1 MDNKTLTDILSK
13 RLDVSLDTVNS
24 MMEGLTK
31 IVGDS
36 CAELDSVALPAFGT
50 FEPRKRLE
58 RVDVAPCI
66 RETPARSSK
75 DCGHIQTVGNTEAKG
90 KKWRIR

>member
-24 MMEGLTK
+24 MMDGLTK

-58 RVDVAPCI
+58 RVALHPAS
-66 RETPARSSK
+66 ETPARSSQ
-75 DCGHIQTVGNTEAKG
+75 DCGHIQTVGNTETKG

>member
-58 RVDVAPCI
+58 GWRCTLHP
-66 RETPARSSK
+66 
-75 DCGHIQTVGNTEAKG
+75 GNACSFLQRL
-90 KKWRIR
+90 WSHSNRRQY